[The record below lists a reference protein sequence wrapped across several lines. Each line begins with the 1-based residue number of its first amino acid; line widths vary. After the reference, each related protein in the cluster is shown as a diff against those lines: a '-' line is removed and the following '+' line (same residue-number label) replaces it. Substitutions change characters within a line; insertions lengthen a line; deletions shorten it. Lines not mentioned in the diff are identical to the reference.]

1 MASSPK
7 RRKRGERVAELLSNP
22 DTLLKICDFIIC
34 GGTLIEWAR
43 KNDVPYNAIAA
54 WVVAED
60 HRRKKFDAAKEM
72 RGEFLSEL
80 VVRNLR
86 MFADL
91 DIGKAYDKQGKLLP
105 ITEMPEDIRRA
116 ITMFEIQQEA
126 VDGTDPGPMGGQ
138 LRRRRRPDDEEEGD
152 RETPELV
159 QTYTTKIKTI
169 SPERALELLGKYRRM
184 FIEKVE
190 HSGKVTL
197 EDLVAGSHTPDPPT
211 T

>member
-7 RRKRGERVAELLSNP
+7 RRKRGEHVAELLGNP

-34 GGTLIEWAR
+34 GGTLVEWAR
-43 KNDVPYNAIAA
+43 KNDVPYNAIATWIA
-54 WVVAED
+54 AED

-91 DIGKAYDKQGKLLP
+91 DWGKAYDKKGNLLTVP
-105 ITEMPEDIRRA
+105 EMPEDLRRA
-116 ITMFEIQQEA
+116 LQAFE
-126 VDGTDPGPMGGQ
+126 VT
-138 LRRRRRPDDEEEGD
+138 EEFQGRGED
-152 RETPELV
+152 RE
-159 QTYTTKIKTI
+159 QIGYTKKIKGVA
-169 SPERALELLGKYRRM
+169 PERAVELLGKYRRM

-197 EDLVAGSHTPDPPT
+197 EDLVAGSHTPDAQP
-211 T
+211 